1 MIGEFD
7 VRFRKLNVQSLATK
21 FSANL
26 KRQPY
31 CSSSSIHA
39 CVKSNQSCFRTTK
52 PTGKNNHNE
61 LPIEPV
67 SRNLRVGTLAA
78 SVSHSD
84 LKNMFEIH
92 RCVSIIVLFV
102 AELRVC
108 VLEEC
113 GGCNEGEE

>member
-1 MIGEFD
+1 MFALNQINHVSAQLNLQ
-7 VRFRKLNVQSLATK
+7 VRT
-21 FSANL
+21 
-26 KRQPY
+26 
-31 CSSSSIHA
+31 
-39 CVKSNQSCFRTTK
+39 
-52 PTGKNNHNE
+52 NHNE